1 MTSNKTHSPKYD
13 LPQPRRVSGQSC
25 GTKNA
30 LGKME
35 QSWFLKYDWEG
46 SKMAKPEFYFII

>member
-1 MTSNKTHSPKYD
+1 MTSNITHSPKYV